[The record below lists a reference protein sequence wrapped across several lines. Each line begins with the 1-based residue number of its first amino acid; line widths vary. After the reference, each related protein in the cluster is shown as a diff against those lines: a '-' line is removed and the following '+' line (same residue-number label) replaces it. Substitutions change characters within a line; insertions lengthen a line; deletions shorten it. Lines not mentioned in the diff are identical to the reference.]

1 VSNLRI
7 SSVQDIRPPQ
17 TAEAHLASKVLMI
30 RPAKFGFNEETAAN
44 NAFQTKGAAEGQG
57 SVQDLAKAEFDGF
70 VALLKAAGVDVI
82 AVDDT
87 SEPHTP
93 DSIFPNNWFSTHSTG
108 ELAFYPMFATNRR
121 SERKEAPIG
130 AIKEAGKSSL
140 KKTIDLTSFEAKGQF
155 LEGTGSMVLDRANKI
170 AFACKSQ
177 RTFEEP
183 LAQFCQELGYT
194 YFYFGAADRSGGPIY
209 HTNVMMC
216 MGNSFTVVCLDS
228 IRDEAEKKLFIDIV
242 NRCGK
247 EMVDITIGQ
256 MEKFAG
262 NMLQLKNKD
271 GQSVLV
277 MSETAKESL
286 EPAQIAAL
294 ETHCKIVAPNIK
306 TIETNGGGSARCM
319 IAEIFF

>member
-1 VSNLRI
+1 MSNPRI
-7 SSVQDIRPPQ
+7 SSAQDIRPPQ

-44 NAFQTKGAAEGQG
+44 NAFQTKGSEGQG
-57 SVQDLAKAEFDGF
+57 SAQDLAKTEFDGF
-70 VALLKAAGVDVI
+70 VNLLKANGIDVI

-87 SEPHTP
+87 PEPHTP

-108 ELAFYPMFATNRR
+108 ELVLYPMFATNRR
-121 SERKEAPIG
+121 SERKEAPIS

-140 KKTIDLTSFEAKGQF
+140 KKTIDLTTFEAKGQF

-183 LAQFCQELGYT
+183 LAQFCQELGYA
-194 YFYFGAADRSGGPIY
+194 YFYFGAADRSRGPIY

-216 MGNSFTVVCLDS
+216 MGDSFAIACLDS
-228 IRDEAEKKLFIDIV
+228 IRDEAEKKLFIDIT
-242 NRCGK
+242 NHCGK
-247 EMVDITIGQ
+247 EMIGITIGQ

-262 NMLQLKNKD
+262 NMLQLKNKE
-271 GQSVLV
+271 GQSILV
-277 MSETAKESL
+277 MSETAKKSL

-294 ETHCKIVAPNIK
+294 EKHCKIVAPNIK